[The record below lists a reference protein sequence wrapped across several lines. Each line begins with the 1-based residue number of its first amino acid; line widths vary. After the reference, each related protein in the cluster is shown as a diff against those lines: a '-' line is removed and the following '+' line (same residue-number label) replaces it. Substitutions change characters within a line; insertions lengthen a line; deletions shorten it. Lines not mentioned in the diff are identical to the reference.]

1 MGITEIVQSSGWKS
15 FTAKLYGFGASIVII
30 GALFKIQHWPG
41 AGVALATGLIIESI
55 IFFFSAFEPLHEELD
70 WTLVYPELAGMSDPD
85 EIDEYKEQA
94 IADRNVGLQKFDEL
108 FEQSQINAEDVRSL
122 GKHLNTISN
131 TTETIGDI
139 TSASLATKEY
149 FNKMGTAAEKMDN
162 VATAYGTNTG
172 ELNESVS
179 TLADSYKN
187 TASLIDEKG
196 KDIAD
201 KFAASSS
208 NLTATYEAMSGEV
221 KQEHTNI
228 SQSQK
233 QFNDQ
238 LETLNKNLADLNIG
252 KRFVLTADRAGGCR
266 IHGRWFAAFSEHFCA
281 TTGATSARSLRL
293 VHIMTLLNCFRGR
306 KESGRRLWL
315 RIFPPGCRPSGQ
327 CLFRPE
333 RGRQTRSLYFS
344 ARENHNRPR

>member
-1 MGITEIVQSSGWKS
+1 MGITELVQSSGWKS
-15 FTAKLYGFGASIVII
+15 FTAKLYGFGASIVMV
-30 GALFKIQHWPG
+30 GALFKIMHWTG
-41 AGVALATGLIIESI
+41 AGVALTAGLLTEAI

-122 GKHLNTISN
+122 GKHLNTISS

-139 TSASLATKEY
+139 TTASLATKEY
-149 FNKMGTAAEKMDN
+149 FNKMGTAAEKMDT

-179 TLADSYKN
+179 TLAASYQN
-187 TASLIDEKG
+187 TASLIDAKG

-201 KFAASSS
+201 KFAASSA

-221 KQEHTNI
+221 KEEHASI

-233 QFNDQ
+233 QFNQQ
-238 LETLNKNLADLNIG
+238 LDTLSKNLADLNTTYSDQVKGSKDHLQGTAGVYTGLNEMIASLKTSVEETQKYKNEIVKLSESISELNNVYG
-252 KRFVLTADRAGGCR
+252 NMLTAMS
-266 IHGRWFAAFSEHFCA
+266 I
-281 TTGATSARSLRL
+281 
-293 VHIMTLLNCFRGR
+293 R
-306 KESGRRLWL
+306 KK
-315 RIFPPGCRPSGQ
+315 
-327 CLFRPE
+327 
-333 RGRQTRSLYFS
+333 
-344 ARENHNRPR
+344 

>member
-41 AGVALATGLIIESI
+41 AGIALASGLIIESI

-122 GKHLNTISN
+122 GKHLNTIST

-187 TASLIDEKG
+187 TANLIDAKG

-233 QFNDQ
+233 QFNQQ
-238 LETLNKNLADLNIG
+238 LETLNKNLADLNLSYSDQVKGSKEHLQGTAGVYTGLNEMITSLKASVDETQKYKNEIVKLSESLSELNNVYG
-252 KRFVLTADRAGGCR
+252 NMLTAMS
-266 IHGRWFAAFSEHFCA
+266 I
-281 TTGATSARSLRL
+281 
-293 VHIMTLLNCFRGR
+293 R
-306 KESGRRLWL
+306 KK
-315 RIFPPGCRPSGQ
+315 
-327 CLFRPE
+327 
-333 RGRQTRSLYFS
+333 
-344 ARENHNRPR
+344 

>member
-1 MGITEIVQSSGWKS
+1 MGITELVQSSGWKS

-41 AGVALATGLIIESI
+41 AGAALTSGLLIEAI

-85 EIDEYKEQA
+85 EIDEFKEQA

-108 FEQSQINAEDVRSL
+108 FQQSQINAEDVRSL
-122 GKHLNTISN
+122 GKHLNTISA

-149 FNKMGTAAEKMDN
+149 FNKMGTAAQNMDN
-162 VATAYGTNTG
+162 VATAYSTNTG

-179 TLADSYKN
+179 TLAQSYIK
-187 TASLIDEKG
+187 TASLIDSKG

-201 KFAASSS
+201 KFAASSA

-221 KQEHTNI
+221 KQEHTAI

-233 QFNDQ
+233 QFNQQ
-238 LETLNKNLADLNIG
+238 LETLNKNLAELNLSYSDQVKGSKDHLQGTAGVYKGLNEMITSLKASVDETQKYKNEIVKLSESLSELNNVYG
-252 KRFVLTADRAGGCR
+252 NMLTAMS
-266 IHGRWFAAFSEHFCA
+266 I
-281 TTGATSARSLRL
+281 
-293 VHIMTLLNCFRGR
+293 R
-306 KESGRRLWL
+306 KK
-315 RIFPPGCRPSGQ
+315 
-327 CLFRPE
+327 
-333 RGRQTRSLYFS
+333 
-344 ARENHNRPR
+344 

>member
-1 MGITEIVQSSGWKS
+1 MGITELVQSSGWKS

-41 AGVALATGLIIESI
+41 AGVALTSGLLIEAI

-108 FEQSQINAEDVRSL
+108 FQQSQINAEDVRSL
-122 GKHLNTISN
+122 GKHLNTISS

-149 FNKMGTAAEKMDN
+149 FDKMGSAAQNMGT
-162 VATAYGTNTG
+162 VASAYGANTG
-172 ELNESVS
+172 ELNESVNA
-179 TLADSYKN
+179 LANSYKN

-201 KFAASSS
+201 KFAASSA

-221 KQEHTNI
+221 KQEHSAI

-238 LETLNKNLADLNIG
+238 LETLNKNLAELNSSYG
-252 KRFVLTADRAGGCR
+252 EQLKGSKEHLQGTAGVYQGLNDMIANLQSSV
-266 IHGRWFAAFSEHFCA
+266 AETEKYKSEIVKLSESLSELNNVY
-281 TTGATSARSLRL
+281 GNMLSAMS
-293 VHIMTLLNCFRGR
+293 IR
-306 KESGRRLWL
+306 KK
-315 RIFPPGCRPSGQ
+315 
-327 CLFRPE
+327 
-333 RGRQTRSLYFS
+333 
-344 ARENHNRPR
+344 

>member
-41 AGVALATGLIIESI
+41 AGIALASGLIIESI

-122 GKHLNTISN
+122 GKHLNTIST

-187 TASLIDEKG
+187 TANLIDAKG

-238 LETLNKNLADLNIG
+238 LETLNKNLADLNLSYSDQVKGSKEHLQGTAGVYTGLNEMITSLKASVDETQKYKNEIVKLSESLSELNNVYG
-252 KRFVLTADRAGGCR
+252 NMLTAMS
-266 IHGRWFAAFSEHFCA
+266 I
-281 TTGATSARSLRL
+281 
-293 VHIMTLLNCFRGR
+293 R
-306 KESGRRLWL
+306 KK
-315 RIFPPGCRPSGQ
+315 
-327 CLFRPE
+327 
-333 RGRQTRSLYFS
+333 
-344 ARENHNRPR
+344 

>member
-41 AGVALATGLIIESI
+41 AGVALASGLIIESI

-122 GKHLNTISN
+122 GKHLNTIST

-172 ELNESVS
+172 ELNESVN
-179 TLADSYKN
+179 TLASSYKN
-187 TASLIDEKG
+187 TASLIDAKG

-201 KFAASSS
+201 KFASSS
-208 NLTATYEAMSGEV
+208 ANLTATYEAMSGEV
-221 KQEHTNI
+221 KEEHTNI

-233 QFNDQ
+233 QFNQQ
-238 LETLNKNLADLNIG
+238 LEALNKNLADLNLSYTDQVKGSKEHLQGTAGVYTGLNDMISSLKASVDETQKYKNEIVKLSDSLSELNNVYG
-252 KRFVLTADRAGGCR
+252 NMLTAMS
-266 IHGRWFAAFSEHFCA
+266 I
-281 TTGATSARSLRL
+281 
-293 VHIMTLLNCFRGR
+293 R
-306 KESGRRLWL
+306 KK
-315 RIFPPGCRPSGQ
+315 
-327 CLFRPE
+327 
-333 RGRQTRSLYFS
+333 
-344 ARENHNRPR
+344 

>member
-41 AGVALATGLIIESI
+41 AGIALASGLIIESI

-108 FEQSQINAEDVRSL
+108 FQQSQINAEDVRSL
-122 GKHLNTISN
+122 GKHLNTISS
-131 TTETIGDI
+131 TTETIGEI
-139 TSASLATKEY
+139 TTASLATKEY
-149 FNKMGTAAEKMDN
+149 FDKMGSAAQNMDN

-172 ELNESVS
+172 VLNESVN
-179 TLADSYKN
+179 TLANSYKN
-187 TASLIDEKG
+187 TASLIDTKG

-201 KFAASSS
+201 KFAASSA

-221 KQEHTNI
+221 KQEHTAI

-238 LETLNKNLADLNIG
+238 LATLNKNLAELNSSYADQVKGSQDHLQGTAGVYKGLNEMISSLQVSVEETQKYKSEIVKLSESLSELNNVYG
-252 KRFVLTADRAGGCR
+252 NMLTAMS
-266 IHGRWFAAFSEHFCA
+266 I
-281 TTGATSARSLRL
+281 
-293 VHIMTLLNCFRGR
+293 R
-306 KESGRRLWL
+306 KK
-315 RIFPPGCRPSGQ
+315 
-327 CLFRPE
+327 
-333 RGRQTRSLYFS
+333 
-344 ARENHNRPR
+344 

>member
-41 AGVALATGLIIESI
+41 AGIALASGLIIESI

-122 GKHLNTISN
+122 GKHLNTIST

-172 ELNESVS
+172 ELNESVN
-179 TLADSYKN
+179 TLASSYKN
-187 TASLIDEKG
+187 TASLIDAKG

-201 KFAASSS
+201 KFASSS
-208 NLTATYEAMSGEV
+208 ANLTATYEAMSGEV
-221 KQEHTNI
+221 KEEHTNI

-233 QFNDQ
+233 QFNHQ
-238 LETLNKNLADLNIG
+238 LEALNKNLADLNLSYTDQVKGSKDHLQGTAGVYTGLNEMISSLKASVDETQKYKNEIVKLSDSLSELNNVYG
-252 KRFVLTADRAGGCR
+252 NMLTAMS
-266 IHGRWFAAFSEHFCA
+266 I
-281 TTGATSARSLRL
+281 
-293 VHIMTLLNCFRGR
+293 R
-306 KESGRRLWL
+306 KK
-315 RIFPPGCRPSGQ
+315 
-327 CLFRPE
+327 
-333 RGRQTRSLYFS
+333 
-344 ARENHNRPR
+344 

>member
-15 FTAKLYGFGASIVII
+15 FTAKLYGFGASIVIV

-41 AGVALATGLIIESI
+41 AGVALTAGLLIEAV

-122 GKHLNTISN
+122 GKHLNTISS

-162 VATAYGTNTG
+162 VASAYGSNTG
-172 ELNESVS
+172 ELNESVN
-179 TLADSYKN
+179 TLAASYKN
-187 TASLIDEKG
+187 TANLIDEKG

-238 LETLNKNLADLNIG
+238 LETLNRNLADLNISYSDQVKG
-252 KRFVLTADRAGGCR
+252 SKEHLQGTAGVYTGLNEMITSLKASVDETQKYKNEIVKLSESLSELNNVYGNMLTAMS
-266 IHGRWFAAFSEHFCA
+266 I
-281 TTGATSARSLRL
+281 
-293 VHIMTLLNCFRGR
+293 R
-306 KESGRRLWL
+306 KK
-315 RIFPPGCRPSGQ
+315 
-327 CLFRPE
+327 
-333 RGRQTRSLYFS
+333 
-344 ARENHNRPR
+344 